1 MNPQI
6 FQQSHSQVFSS
17 VNGVPIVDKE
27 IKKTMDNIKLHILER
42 DKNIIKE
49 YEYPVLNIRNKN
61 NLFNN
66 QKNMTK
72 NLVLEKA
79 MRNFQNIRDSISI
92 AKEKIK
98 KEKAITKAAKVSKKK
113 KSAKKKAN
121 KKKKSVKKSAKKKA
135 NKKKKSVKKSAK
147 KKANK
152 KKKSVKKKEKKK
164 GK

>member
-49 YEYPVLNIRNKN
+49 YEYPLSNIKNKN

-66 QKNMTK
+66 QKNITK

-98 KEKAITKAAKVSKKK
+98 KEKEITKPAKVSKKK
-113 KSAKKKAN
+113 KS
-121 KKKKSVKKSAKKKA
+121 V
-135 NKKKKSVKKSAK
+135 
-147 KKANK
+147 
-152 KKKSVKKKEKKK
+152 KKK
-164 GK
+164 GKKKGK

>member
-113 KSAKKKAN
+113 KSV
-121 KKKKSVKKSAKKKA
+121 KKSVKKSI
-135 NKKKKSVKKSAK
+135 
-147 KKANK
+147 
-152 KKKSVKKKEKKK
+152 KKKEKKK
-164 GK
+164 ANKNN